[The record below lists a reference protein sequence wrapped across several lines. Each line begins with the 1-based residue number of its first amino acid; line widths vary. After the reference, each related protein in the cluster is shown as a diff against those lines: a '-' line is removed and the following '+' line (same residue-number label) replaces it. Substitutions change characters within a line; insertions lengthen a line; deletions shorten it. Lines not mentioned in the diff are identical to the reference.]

1 MRAAAE
7 EGRLAMRAAPPAAR
21 PLRLVSPAARSA
33 NGAVTT
39 DGRLMLYSSMK
50 HRTQLYLD
58 EGQYRWLKQRAGK
71 AGSIAAVVREL
82 VDAERAR
89 LADPGGDPL
98 LRFLVEESPGHGR
111 EGTSVTTLDRDL
123 YGS

>member
-1 MRAAAE
+1 MRLE
-7 EGRLAMRAAPPAAR
+7 EGRLDTRAAPLSVLALPGR
-21 PLRLVSPAARSA
+21 PRRRTDVDIP
-33 NGAVTT
+33 T

-58 EGQYRWLKQRAGK
+58 EGQYRWLKQRAGG

-82 VDAERAR
+82 IDAERAR
-89 LADPGGDPL
+89 LADPAADPL
-98 LRFLVEESPGHGR
+98 LRFLVEDSPGRGR
-111 EGTSVTTLDRDL
+111 EGTSVTTLDRDV